1 MIFNRTP
8 LKSKIMIIGN
18 SLFPNKSPTEIIER
32 PQRRNIISTTIRQ
45 CENRKSLNSS
55 QATQRKKE
63 LSESFEY
70 CSRSKKESLYRDSM
84 FVLYK
89 IAPHIQVQI
98 SNVNTCLAKAE
109 EPEIKKC
116 SKFFIRNKQD
126 GLPLSLLNQMSAPS
140 KDPHS
145 ILRTPYSKGYQ
156 IFKEHIN
163 KSKDFLFVKR
173 KYSEYK

>member
-1 MIFNRTP
+1 MIFNKTP
-8 LKSKIMIIGN
+8 LKSKIMVTGS
-18 SLFPNKSPTEIIER
+18 SLLPNKSPTEIIDR
-32 PQRRNIISTTIRQ
+32 PQRRNIISNTLRQ

-55 QATQRKKE
+55 QQSQRKKE

-89 IAPHIQVQI
+89 IAPHIQIQV
-98 SNVNTCLAKAE
+98 SNVNTCLTKVD
-109 EPEIKKC
+109 EPEVKKC
-116 SKFFIRNKQD
+116 SKFFIRNRQD
-126 GLPLSLLNQMSAPS
+126 GLPLSLLNQMSTHT
-140 KDPHS
+140 KEPHS

-163 KSKDFLFVKR
+163 RSKDFLFVKR